1 MDLQKMGKFISEM
14 RKKHSLT
21 QSQLGEM
28 LGISGKAVS
37 KWERGIGA
45 PDISLLNELSKIL
58 EVNVSEILAGKKIEE
73 TLNTE
78 VANNIAL
85 SGLGTYNKIFK
96 KKYTKII
103 IILLLILLALLL
115 SFPITYLVTNYNK
128 CLVYKLSS
136 GSDKF
141 SLEGLMVSNQ
151 KENSLIVTGITY
163 DDQNKKTDK
172 EIKVNYMNVQLN
184 IDNEIIMSCDYD
196 FSNIKMEEALKNIF
210 LTVNEN
216 SKITDY
222 IYNKSKQ
229 KKLEITVYY
238 KNSDV
243 DETLII
249 PIKIDK
255 KFSNN
260 QLFY

>member
-151 KENSLIVTGITY
+151 KENSLLITGITY
-163 DDQNKKTDK
+163 NNENKETDK
-172 EIKVNYMNVQLN
+172 ELTVNYLNLQLK
-184 IDNEIIMSCDYD
+184 IGDSVILSNEYD
-196 FSNIKMEEALKNIF
+196 FNSLRITEALKNIYF
-210 LTVNEN
+210 TVNEN
-216 SKITDY
+216 KEVSDY
-222 IYNKSKQ
+222 ILNKKSNRKI
-229 KKLEITVYY
+229 EINVFY
-238 KNSDV
+238 KSSV
-243 DETLII
+243 DDDTFVI
-249 PIKIDK
+249 PIEIDK

-260 QLFY
+260 KLFY

>member
-103 IILLLILLALLL
+103 IILLLILLVLLL

-151 KENSLIVTGITY
+151 KENSLLITGINY
-163 DDQNKKTDK
+163 DSYKKFTNEELKVDYINVILFIGNDTVYSNDYNFQDIFLKEALEKIYLSINENAIISNYILYNNKKEDMK
-172 EIKVNYMNVQLN
+172 IEI
-184 IDNEIIMSCDYD
+184 S
-196 FSNIKMEEALKNIF
+196 
-210 LTVNEN
+210 
-216 SKITDY
+216 
-222 IYNKSKQ
+222 
-229 KKLEITVYY
+229 Y
-238 KNSDV
+238 KNSNS
-243 DETLII
+243 EGTLII

-260 QLFY
+260 KLFY